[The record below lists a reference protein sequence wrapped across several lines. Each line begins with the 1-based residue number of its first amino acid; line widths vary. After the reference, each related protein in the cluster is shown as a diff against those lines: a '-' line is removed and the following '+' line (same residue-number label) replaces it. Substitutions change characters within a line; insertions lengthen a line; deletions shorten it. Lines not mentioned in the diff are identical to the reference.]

1 MVQEK
6 GVPIGPINSE
16 IRKVQCSS
24 LRYKS
29 NDKNHNMKGICYVSL
44 LARLFQ
50 ARSSLILRQL
60 FRVDSLYD
68 GYVT

>member
-44 LARLFQ
+44 CIISASVSSKEFTDIQ
-50 ARSSLILRQL
+50 ATI
-60 FRVDSLYD
+60 
-68 GYVT
+68 